1 MKSHIQNFFIG
12 RNGSDDLSKFLSI
25 VAAILLVLGIFS
37 GGLFTYIAAA
47 LLIYSIYR
55 MCSKNLY
62 KRSQEN
68 ESYLQLKSKVTG
80 FFGNQKRHF
89 DQRKTY
95 RFYKC
100 PSCRQE
106 LRVPRG
112 KGSIVV
118 SCPKCGMKFEK
129 KS

>member
-1 MKSHIQNFFIG
+1 MKSRIQNFFVG

-25 VAAILLVLGIFS
+25 IVIVLLFLGILFGS
-37 GGLFTYIAAA
+37 LFTYLATA

-62 KRSQEN
+62 KRGQEN

-89 DQRKTY
+89 NQRKTY
-95 RFYKC
+95 RFYRC

-118 SCPKCGMKFEK
+118 SCPKCGTKFEK